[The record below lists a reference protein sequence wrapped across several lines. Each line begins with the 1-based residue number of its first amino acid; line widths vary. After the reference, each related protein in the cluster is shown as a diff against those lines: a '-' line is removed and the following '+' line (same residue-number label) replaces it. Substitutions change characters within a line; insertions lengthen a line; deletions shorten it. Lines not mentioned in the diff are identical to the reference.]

1 MYKRQEELKALTHLF
16 LSSYS
21 LVTDQGA
28 RAVAGLTKLTRLY
41 LDNTSVTDAG
51 LQHLRSLK
59 KLSPVWLSRRLRLT
73 VVRWL
78 V

>member
-16 LSSYS
+16 LSSCS

-28 RAVAGLTKLTRLY
+28 RAVAGLTKLTR